1 VTEWQTISLVCKLS
15 LMFLVMC
22 LRYEKCLS
30 RMDKQIPSGHTTFE
44 EVCPKVVEVSKQYF
58 LTANFRSERSQTFNA
73 TQSMLTENV

>member
-1 VTEWQTISLVCKLS
+1 
-15 LMFLVMC
+15 
-22 LRYEKCLS
+22 
-30 RMDKQIPSGHTTFE
+30 MDKQIPSGHTTFE